1 MAHSHWKRV
10 ETDNVRM
17 VFICPECKQEH
28 TRVICDDDMGFTG
41 AYRPACYICN
51 DVGVTC
57 DFVSMEVKAGKVEE
71 KK

>member
-1 MAHSHWKRV
+1 MAHWKRV
-10 ETDNVRM
+10 KADNVRM

-28 TRVICDDDMGFTG
+28 SLGLFDDMGFTG

-57 DFVSMEVKAGKVEE
+57 DFVSMEMKVEE